1 MFKKNAMNNNNR
13 TAGETAMMSATYEE
27 RKNHMMQCLNESS
40 TAILVYFD
48 EDCKIHTCGI
58 AERGFESSLLPMLE
72 DAAATAR
79 RVAEEVML

>member
-1 MFKKNAMNNNNR
+1 MNKNAK
-13 TAGETAMMSATYEE
+13 TAGETALVYATYEE
-27 RKNHMMQCLNESS
+27 RKNYMHKCLTESS

-48 EDCKIHTCGI
+48 ENCEIKTCGI

-72 DAAATAR
+72 DAAETAR